1 MIRHVIGNCWYCM
14 ANWIGWLLT
23 GTCMGPRQ
31 PPHRPNPQECGG
43 STFLSQEGPAQ
54 RQAGVLSCTG
64 SNFTLALKFHKSTWM
79 RLLCIILT
87 DTRARIFQPYR
98 LASPLRVRKLH
109 FPPLGKAGARAG
121 RHAAVHRFNLI
132 VPLGIFEHILL
143 QNNGL
148 YKNMDHHMNMYPP
161 TPTPDPSL
169 ESAEAPLSSLGRGRR
184 RGVPA
189 HNPCNGSDR

>member
-1 MIRHVIGNCWYCM
+1 MIWCCEIWSACYWHCWYCM

-43 STFLSQEGPAQ
+43 STFLPQEGPAQ

-64 SNFTLALKFHKSTWM
+64 SKFTLALKFHKSTWM

-87 DTRARIFQPYR
+87 GTRACTHLPALPPSQ
-98 LASPLRVRKLH
+98 SPESAEA
-109 FPPLGKAGARAG
+109 PLSSPRKAGARAG

-143 QNNGL
+143 QNNG
-148 YKNMDHHMNMYPP
+148 
-161 TPTPDPSL
+161 
-169 ESAEAPLSSLGRGRR
+169 
-184 RGVPA
+184 
-189 HNPCNGSDR
+189 